1 VSNLSKILISGYY
14 GFDNL
19 GDEAVLAGIIKL
31 FKEIDS
37 EIDITVLSANPEVTK
52 NRYSVDS
59 IDRTSLLN
67 IISELA
73 EADLFVSGGGSLI
86 QDVTGRLSIFYYL
99 GLIWLAKLQGTKVS
113 FYAQGVGPLNR
124 KINRIM
130 TGITLKSIDH
140 IGVRDRASAVF
151 LSSIGLKENNVE
163 LTADPV
169 FALYNEKDVVR
180 RKLHSRITIG
190 ISVRPW
196 QADYIEELGAGL
208 SKFAQKYSCDFKI
221 YPFHRGVDKSP
232 SEKLKTILDST
243 TVSDVIIEELA
254 EDPSKAVKQLKDTDL
269 FLGVRLHSLIFALLN
284 QIPFLAVSYD
294 PKIDGLVSD
303 IEFLN
308 TLDIES
314 LHRGDIYAELE
325 YLLENRYDFRKR
337 LKNICLDKK
346 DEVRKFAESVLKEAR
361 L

>member
-1 VSNLSKILISGYY
+1 LSKILISGYY

-31 FKEIDS
+31 FKEINS
-37 EIDITVLSANPEVTK
+37 EIDITVLSADPEVTK
-52 NRYSVDS
+52 KRYNVDAAG
-59 IDRTSLLN
+59 RTSLLN

-73 EADLFVSGGGSLI
+73 EADLFVTGGGSLI
-86 QDVTGRLSIFYYL
+86 QDVTGHLSIFYYL

-124 KINRIM
+124 KINRII
-130 TGITLKSIDH
+130 TGITLKNIDH
-140 IGVRDRASAVF
+140 IGVRDRGSAEL
-151 LSSIGLKENNVE
+151 LSRIGLKGKDVK
-163 LTADPV
+163 LTADPA
-169 FALYNEKDVVR
+169 FALYNEKDVVK
-180 RKLHSRITIG
+180 RKLHSRTNVG

-196 QADYIEELGAGL
+196 QAGYIEELGAGM

-221 YPFHRGVDKSP
+221 YPFHRGVDERP
-232 SEKLKTILDST
+232 SKKLKTILDRT
-243 TVSDVIIEELA
+243 TGSDVIIEELA
-254 EDPSKAVKQLKDTDL
+254 EDPLQAVKQLKDNDL

-294 PKIDGLVSD
+294 PKIDGLVSE

-308 TLDIES
+308 TLDIGS
-314 LHRGDIYAELE
+314 LHRDDIYAELE

-337 LKNICLDKK
+337 LKNICLAKK
-346 DEVRKFAESVLKEAR
+346 AEVCSFAESALKEAR